1 MKKKKIHP
9 YVLIILTFLGVI
21 LIGTG
26 LIALPISSTSGK
38 SFGFVDSLFMVTS
51 AVCVT
56 GLTVMDMSAQMTPFG
71 FVVMALLMEIGGLSI
86 ITIAVFFFIVIG
98 AKISVGNRFLLRESL
113 NQNSVGGIVG
123 LVRRIVLTSVTIQ
136 LIGVVIN
143 MFAMMPYTNYDFFKA
158 LGYSVFHSV
167 AAFNNAG
174 FDIFGPNSMIPFA
187 GNVILNASTIFLI
200 VVGGIGFVVINDIIK
215 KRSFKK
221 LRLHSKIVLITTLVL
236 ILGGMVLL
244 KLTMNEMT
252 WLQALFTSVTSR
264 TAGFTTVDLSTLTP
278 GAYLVVVI
286 LMFIGT
292 SPCSTGGGVKT
303 TTIFVIVATIF
314 YFAKG
319 KKTKAFGRR
328 IPDGAIFKAFVLVTL
343 AMIVVVVGTF
353 AICIIQPQLG
363 VQEVI
368 FEVVSAFSTTGL
380 SMGITTS
387 LNKVNRL
394 IISLLMF
401 LGRIGPLT
409 VIGVVNKN
417 WMTDSKEDVQ
427 YVEEKVI
434 IG

>member
-56 GLTVMDMSAQMTPFG
+56 GLTVMDMSVQMTPFG
-71 FVVMALLMEIGGLSI
+71 FVVMTLLMEIGGLSI

-123 LVRRIVLTSVTIQ
+123 LVRRIVLTAVTIQ

-143 MFAMMPYTNYDFFKA
+143 MFGMMPYTNYDFFKA

-174 FDIFGPNSMIPFA
+174 FDIFGSNSMIPFA
-187 GNVILNASTIFLI
+187 SNVILNASTMFLI
-200 VVGGIGFVVINDIIK
+200 IVGGLGFVVINDIIK

-394 IISLLMF
+394 IVSLLMF